1 MIACQWRHC
10 AIEARLGSR
19 ELSGK
24 KRGRVD
30 MPCSLC
36 HPAWAPVPC
45 DNQSMKRRT
54 IGHYEFIRKIGAG
67 GSGVVYL
74 ATDTLL
80 QRPVVLKLLKRGAL
94 SLEQV
99 RATQL
104 REARLASAIDHPNVC
119 AIYDVGEA
127 PSESGGEDEAYI
139 VMQYIPGKSLD
150 KVIAEGPASLQLV
163 LSAGIQIADGL
174 SAAHLLGIF
183 HRDLKPANVML
194 TDGGLIK
201 ILDFALA
208 RQLALDEADFD
219 PASPGRRMPPN
230 PEATYTARGGTIA
243 YMAPEQF
250 VTGRS
255 SVQSDVFA
263 LGLILYELVSG
274 RHPFHRADQPDF
286 QTIRAIQFSD
296 PPNLREI
303 VPDLPVELESLVLRC
318 LEKQPSSR
326 FASAADVREGL
337 RTVMKTLQ
345 LDSVG
350 MPGDSISQLPT
361 QGRLDLETPEE
372 EKRAT
377 GILSMLAERFRES
390 GATAAAKQNSIV
402 VLPFINFGNS
412 VVVDAEKAPAPLY
425 GYALADAIA
434 ARLARMTSLVVRP
447 SSSLMTIPAQQ
458 LDPLS
463 IGRKL
468 LVRFV
473 LAGNFMRSDAGF
485 DLNWQLLDIPSQSV
499 RAGGSINVA
508 SMDLISVQTE
518 ICNEVFSTLQ
528 GYGDLQHTTVE
539 GTRDTVPSL
548 SQGLSEDYLQAR
560 AVLSSFMSRTGS
572 LDDLNR
578 ARGLFEVVL
587 KQDEKYAPAWSGLGI
602 THLQYARHGLGGQ
615 MHVIEARR
623 AFDKA
628 LLLDPGSVEA
638 NLYRVYMLLSRGEKE
653 SARHGIE
660 HLLTTAANDWNV
672 HLVAGLTLRIDG
684 LYDEALEQFN
694 ISLRLNPANAAI
706 IYNHRA
712 RVYQYQNQLEL
723 AGDEI
728 EKGLTLEPR
737 QPLLRIS
744 LGYQQMRLGD
754 LARAVETLEGVVS
767 DEASLRIVFPTIA
780 LCYVQLGDRK
790 KAASFILEETL
801 AAAEADGEMA
811 YRLATYFAVDG
822 DESEALHW
830 LRRAIYLGNENYPWF
845 SKNPAWRN
853 LVGHSDFERI
863 LEDLKKSYRRNQ
875 RNWKR
880 LLAQVRD

>member
-1 MIACQWRHC
+1 
-10 AIEARLGSR
+10 
-19 ELSGK
+19 
-24 KRGRVD
+24 
-30 MPCSLC
+30 
-36 HPAWAPVPC
+36 
-45 DNQSMKRRT
+45 MKRRT
-54 IGHYEFIRKIGAG
+54 IGHYEFLRKIGAG

-119 AIYDVGEA
+119 AIYEVGEA
-127 PSESGGEDEAYI
+127 PSETGGEDEAYI

-174 SAAHLLGIF
+174 SAAHQLGIF

-201 ILDFALA
+201 ILDFGLA
-208 RQLALDEADFD
+208 RQFNRDEADFD
-219 PASPGRRMPPN
+219 PSMPGRHTPPP
-230 PEATYTARGGTIA
+230 PEATYTAKGGTIA

-263 LGLILYELVSG
+263 LGLILYELVTG
-274 RHPFHRADQPDF
+274 RHPFHRPDAPEF
-286 QTIRAIQFSD
+286 QTIRATQFAD

-303 VPDLPVELESLVLRC
+303 VPDIPVELESVILRC

-326 FASAADVREGL
+326 FSSAADVREGL
-337 RTVMKTLQ
+337 RTVMKALQ

-350 MPGDSISQLPT
+350 MPGDSISQVPA
-361 QGRLDLETPEE
+361 QARLDLESPEE

-390 GATAAAKQNSIV
+390 GATSAAKQNSIV

-412 VVVDAEKAPAPLY
+412 SLGDTEKAPAPLY

-434 ARLARMTSLVVRP
+434 ARLARMSSLVVRP

-463 IGRKL
+463 IGKKL

-473 LAGNFMRSDAGF
+473 LAGNFMRSNAGF
-485 DLNWQLLDIPSQSV
+485 DLNWQLLDIPTQSV

-508 SMDLISVQTE
+508 SFDLISVQTE

-528 GYGDLQHTTVE
+528 GFGDLQNSAPSTDSPR
-539 GTRDTVPSL
+539 GTSRS
-548 SQGLSEDYLQAR
+548 LSEDLSEEYLQAR

-578 ARGLFEVVL
+578 ARNLFESVVQ
-587 KQDEKYAPAWSGLGI
+587 QDDDYAPGWSGLGI

-615 MHVIEARR
+615 MHVLEARR

-628 LLLDPGSVEA
+628 LQLDPGSVEA

-660 HLLTTAANDWNV
+660 HLLQSAANDWNV

-684 LYDEALEQFN
+684 MYEEALDQFN
-694 ISLRLNPANAAI
+694 TSLRLNPANAAI

-754 LARAVETLEGVVS
+754 LARAVQTLESVVS

-780 LCYVQLGDRK
+780 LCYVQLGDRT

-830 LRRAIYLGNENYPWF
+830 LRRSIYLGNENYPWF
-845 SKNPAWRN
+845 SKNPAWKN
-853 LVGHSDFERI
+853 LSGHSDFERI

-875 RNWKR
+875 KNWKR